1 MKYIIKEQKTL
12 NTLLSILN
20 SATLVSNLV
29 SLIYVIARGYNA
41 FSEEKISEDEF
52 NKIQSLLKQSLA
64 NGNTNLSE
72 KQMDK
77 IRLQEK
83 NILNRA
89 ARKAGYTTWTELKND
104 SVKNINKRAKKLI
117 HNK

>member
-20 SATLVSNLV
+20 SGTLVSNLV
-29 SLIYVIARGYNA
+29 SLIYIISRGYNE
-41 FSEEKISEDEF
+41 FLERKISEDEF

-83 NILNRA
+83 IILNRV
-89 ARKAGYTTWTELKND
+89 AREAGYTNWIELKND
-104 SVKNINKRAKKLI
+104 SVKNINKKAKKLNS
-117 HNK
+117 NK